1 MLGGGASELKKLIPW
16 VNTEISFSLLALHS
30 KSLEDAAVLRLGF
43 MPRASFL
50 L

>member
-16 VNTEISFSLLALHS
+16 VNTEISFSLLSLHC

-43 MPRASFL
+43 GK
-50 L
+50 